1 MESGNDLTE
10 LIDFDE
16 LASQIVDSGNAPKWF
31 DRWVDEDDLQEAIT
45 NYIADKS
52 SHTEDTNKIRDF
64 VEGCYL
70 SINDDWDDILDDWEH
85 ERKAKGM
92 ATAITE

>member
-1 MESGNDLTE
+1 MEFSWRENG
-10 LIDFDE
+10 
-16 LASQIVDSGNAPKWF
+16 V
-31 DRWVDEDDLQEAIT
+31 
-45 NYIADKS
+45 
-52 SHTEDTNKIRDF
+52 